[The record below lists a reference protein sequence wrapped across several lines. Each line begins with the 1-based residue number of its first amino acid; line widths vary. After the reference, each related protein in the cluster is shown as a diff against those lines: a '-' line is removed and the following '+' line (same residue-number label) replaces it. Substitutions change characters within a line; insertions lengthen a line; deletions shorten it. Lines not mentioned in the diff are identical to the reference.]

1 MERLLKEREDQ
12 LLIKTG
18 EAAIVKTNL
27 DVLAKEHS
35 SLAERYKAADL
46 QYQAEKQSLE
56 EKHRRELANTNMNH
70 QFEVRELSV
79 LYFVFSFGE
88 ES

>member
-1 MERLLKEREDQ
+1 MKRLLKEREEQ

-46 QYQAEKQSLE
+46 QHQAERQSLE

-70 QFEVRELSV
+70 QFEVCEPSILT
-79 LYFVFSFGE
+79 FF
-88 ES
+88 